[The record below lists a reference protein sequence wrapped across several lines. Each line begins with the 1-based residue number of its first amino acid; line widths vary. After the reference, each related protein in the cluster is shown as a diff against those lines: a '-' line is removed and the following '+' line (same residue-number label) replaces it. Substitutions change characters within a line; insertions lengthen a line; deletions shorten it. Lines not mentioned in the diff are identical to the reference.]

1 MKKKIATYQE
11 GITLRR
17 KEVEEAKLAIT
28 KEEAELSKL
37 KTEEKILKD
46 TVEQL
51 KGNFPS
57 PPPPSKIVLETIII
71 PA

>member
-17 KEVEEAKLAIT
+17 KEVGEAKLAIA
-28 KEEAELSKL
+28 KEEDELSKL
-37 KTEEKILKD
+37 KNEEKILKE

-51 KGNFPS
+51 KGNFFFF
-57 PPPPSKIVLETIII
+57 
-71 PA
+71 